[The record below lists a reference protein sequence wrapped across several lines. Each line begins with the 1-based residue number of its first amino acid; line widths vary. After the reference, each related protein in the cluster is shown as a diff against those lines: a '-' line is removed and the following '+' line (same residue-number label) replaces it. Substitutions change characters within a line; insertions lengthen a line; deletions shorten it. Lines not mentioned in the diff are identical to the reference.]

1 MIKRL
6 TYLLVGFFLLT
17 GGAKLYAQNADFIA
31 AHNFANQ
38 NKVDSAKA
46 RIDKAMSDPKV
57 QKDAQAWYV
66 RGFIYKMYYK
76 AKESEN
82 RSSPARIEAV
92 RAFRKSIQLDTS
104 KQLLND
110 DKENLKYLA
119 VRYHNDAA
127 KALDTSNYETP
138 IYNFQQYKDI
148 MNEIEPSMSTKGKEI
163 EFTMALATVYTNLY
177 LASPRVRN
185 KYLDMAKGAYNRV
198 LTVDP
203 DNVSANYNMGI
214 LYYNQAVYLIKVTD
228 FDIDLTTMDGLQEN
242 QIKLFKQSLPLIE
255 KAYQLDPQK
264 EEAVQAL
271 SGIYFGLNDYQK
283 SQLFMEK
290 LEQMKKQKKDK

>member
-1 MIKRL
+1 
-6 TYLLVGFFLLT
+6 
-17 GGAKLYAQNADFIA
+17 
-31 AHNFANQ
+31 
-38 NKVDSAKA
+38 
-46 RIDKAMSDPKV
+46 
-57 QKDAQAWYV
+57 
-66 RGFIYKMYYK
+66 
-76 AKESEN
+76 
-82 RSSPARIEAV
+82 
-92 RAFRKSIQLDTS
+92 
-104 KQLLND
+104 
-110 DKENLKYLA
+110 
-119 VRYHNDAA
+119 
-127 KALDTSNYETP
+127 
-138 IYNFQQYKDI
+138 
-148 MNEIEPSMSTKGKEI
+148 
-163 EFTMALATVYTNLY
+163 
-177 LASPRVRN
+177 
-185 KYLDMAKGAYNRV
+185 MAKGAYNRV